1 MKCQELLDQLNE
13 LTPEQKEMEVLVWD
27 EYGCKTR
34 RCMGLDVVP
43 EEGDEPEEIIIF

>member
-1 MKCQELLDQLNE
+1 MKSRELLEQLQD
-13 LTPEQKEMEVLVWD
+13 LTKEQLDMDVLVWD
-27 EYGCKTR
+27 DYGCKTR

>member
-13 LTPEQKEMEVLVWD
+13 LTDEQKEMEVLVWD
-27 EYGCKTR
+27 DYACKTR

-43 EEGDEPEEIIIF
+43 EEDGEPEEIVIF